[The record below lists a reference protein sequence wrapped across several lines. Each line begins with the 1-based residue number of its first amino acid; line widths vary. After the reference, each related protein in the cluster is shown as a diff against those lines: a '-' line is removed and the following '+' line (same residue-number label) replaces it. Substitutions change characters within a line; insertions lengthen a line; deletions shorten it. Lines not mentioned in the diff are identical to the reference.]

1 MKKITLLL
9 LFFVS
14 ITVLSQE
21 KKTYDIGILTDFNL
35 PEVTPLLE
43 ELKNEITAVV
53 GEDALIRFSE
63 EHLLSNELNLVKA
76 EANYQSLVTSEV
88 DIILAFGLINNTV
101 INKQTTFPK
110 PTILFGAVNEDFI
123 AIDKE
128 NPTSGI
134 PNLTYLVASRSH
146 KNDLATF
153 KELTG
158 FKKVGIIIQQPFLEI
173 FPYDTFFDTELK
185 KLNATYTIIPFNTY
199 DDIVSNLNDIDAVYI
214 AEGFYLSDAEMAALA
229 NECIRLKLPSFTAN
243 SIDEVKNGILATN
256 QAEQNLTQF
265 FRRIALT
272 IERYVGGAE
281 LADLPTYISFDAN
294 LTVNYNTA
302 ELIGLPLKYSLIGKT
317 DFIGDFDKKLSEKK
331 YNILQVMNDVLVNNL
346 PLQSSQKEV
355 DLSEKDVQAAWTNYL
370 PSVTAN
376 TTATY
381 LDPDLAGIS
390 GGLNPEYSTD
400 GNITLSQT
408 LFSPDANA
416 NIKTQ
421 KDLLESQKQRFS
433 AAQLDALFDAS
444 NAYFNALIL
453 KSNLRI
459 RVTNLNLTKK
469 NLQIAQENYEAGQA
483 GKSDVLRFRSEL
495 AQDMQ
500 AMIEANNGLEQ
511 GFFALNQLL
520 NNSVDYDIDV
530 DEAELEE
537 GLYREYSYTQLR
549 ELLDDPTLRKSFVNY
564 LIQEAKDNAP
574 ELKSLDYN
582 IAAIG
587 RSIKLNTGGRFLPT
601 LALQGQ
607 YNKNFN
613 QWGTG
618 VNPNALG
625 KNYNVGLNLSIP
637 IVDQN
642 RKNIDRQ
649 IALIQKDQLDI
660 NKSNTK
666 LAIETNV
673 NNAVLAIINEV
684 SNIELSTV
692 SETAAEEA
700 LDLTQTSYSNGA
712 VSVVQLID
720 AQNNYLNSSLAR
732 SNAVYNYLLASLRL
746 ERFMGYYFLMHTKA
760 ENDDFLGR
768 FTTFLEQNKN

>member
-21 KKTYDIGILTDFNL
+21 KKTYDIGILIDFNL
-35 PEVTPLLE
+35 PELTPLLE

-53 GEDALIRFSE
+53 GEDALIRFPD
-63 EHLLSNELNLVKA
+63 EHLLSNDLNLVKA

-101 INKQTTFPK
+101 INKQTSFPK

-214 AEGFYLSDAEMAALA
+214 AEGFYLSNAEMTALA

-243 SIDEVKNGILATN
+243 NIDEVKNGILATN

-281 LADLPTYISFDAN
+281 LADLPTYISFDAK

-302 ELIGLPLKYSLIGKT
+302 ELIGLPLKYSLIAKT
-317 DFIGDFDKKLSEKK
+317 DFLGDFDKKLSEKK

-346 PLQSSQKEV
+346 PLQSSQKDV

-370 PSVTAN
+370 PNITAN

-381 LDPDLAGIS
+381 LDPDLAEIS
-390 GGLNPEYSTD
+390 QGLNPEYSTD
-400 GNITLSQT
+400 GNITILQT

>member
-21 KKTYDIGILTDFNL
+21 KKTYDIGILIDFNL
-35 PEVTPLLE
+35 PELTPLLE

-53 GEDALIRFSE
+53 GEDALIRFPD
-63 EHLLSNELNLVKA
+63 EHLLSNDLNLVKA

-214 AEGFYLSDAEMAALA
+214 AEGFYLSNAEMTALA

-243 SIDEVKNGILATN
+243 NIDEVKNGILATN

-281 LADLPTYISFDAN
+281 LADLPTYISFDAK

-302 ELIGLPLKYSLIGKT
+302 ELIGLPLKYSLIAKT
-317 DFIGDFDKKLSEKK
+317 DFLGDFDKKLSEKK

-346 PLQSSQKEV
+346 PLQSSQKDV

-370 PSVTAN
+370 PNITAN

-381 LDPDLAGIS
+381 LDPDLAEIS
-390 GGLNPEYSTD
+390 QGLNPEYSTD
-400 GNITLSQT
+400 GNITILQT